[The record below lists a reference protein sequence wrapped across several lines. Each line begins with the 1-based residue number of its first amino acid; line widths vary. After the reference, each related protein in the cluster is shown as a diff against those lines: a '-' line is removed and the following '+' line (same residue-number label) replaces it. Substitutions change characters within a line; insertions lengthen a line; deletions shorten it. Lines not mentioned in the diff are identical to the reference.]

1 MGDKGSTFELGVIL
15 IESEDKKRKMVRQVE
30 LSSFD
35 LRYENYRL
43 KNPGFEKVLLA
54 SILQCG
60 LSEPLQGI
68 DTKNCPVLL
77 DGFKRYRC
85 AKKLAISIVP
95 YMCLDDDEA
104 LGIIKL
110 IRMSTR
116 KGLTILEQAK
126 LIDELTSVH
135 KMSYSEIAGHL
146 RKSKSW
152 VAMRAGL
159 IAQMSEL
166 VTEKIFGGQF
176 PVYSFMYTLR
186 PFIRMNGVKKEA
198 VDQFV
203 ESVSGKGLSIR
214 DIGLLA
220 NGYFKGGEELRN
232 QIVCGDI
239 NWSLKQL
246 KERYTAGEGCTENE
260 RKLLKELEITKSYMH
275 RVIYRSSGS
284 GIGGNH
290 FYSQVGLVASGILRQ
305 LKRFKTVV
313 ERLNDRF
320 RDA

>member
-1 MGDKGSTFELGVIL
+1 
-15 IESEDKKRKMVRQVE
+15 
-30 LSSFD
+30 
-35 LRYENYRL
+35 
-43 KNPGFEKVLLA
+43 
-54 SILQCG
+54 
-60 LSEPLQGI
+60 
-68 DTKNCPVLL
+68 
-77 DGFKRYRC
+77 
-85 AKKLAISIVP
+85 
-95 YMCLDDDEA
+95 
-104 LGIIKL
+104 
-110 IRMSTR
+110 MSTR

-146 RKSKSW
+146 QKSKSW

-159 IAQMSEL
+159 ISQMSEL
-166 VTEKIFGGQF
+166 VSEKIFSGQF

-220 NGYFKGGEELRN
+220 NGFFKGGEELRN

-239 NWSLKQL
+239 NWSLQQL
-246 KERYTAGEGCTENE
+246 KEKNTAGEGCTENE
-260 RKLLKELEITKSYMH
+260 RKLLKELEITKSYMQ
-275 RVIYRSSGS
+275 RVIYRGSDS
-284 GIGGNH
+284 GIGSNH
-290 FYSQVGLVASGILRQ
+290 FYSQAGLVASGILMK

-313 ERLNDRF
+313 ERFHDRF
-320 RDA
+320 RNA

>member
-1 MGDKGSTFELGVIL
+1 MGDKGSTFKSVVIL
-15 IESEDKKRKMVRQVE
+15 IESEDKKSKMVRQVE
-30 LSSFD
+30 LSSLD
-35 LRYENYRL
+35 LRYESHRL

-54 SILQCG
+54 SILQYG

-68 DTKNCPVLL
+68 DTQDCPILL

-85 AKKLAISIVP
+85 AKKLSISIIP
-95 YMCLDDDEA
+95 YICLGDDEA

-135 KMSYSEIAGHL
+135 KMSFSEIAGHL
-146 RKSKSW
+146 GKSKSW

-166 VTEKIFGGQF
+166 VMEKVFSGQF

-186 PFIRMNGVKKEA
+186 PFIRMNGVTKQA

-220 NGYFKGGEELRN
+220 NGYFKGGDELRD

-239 NWSLKQL
+239 TWSLKQL
-246 KERYTAGEGCTENE
+246 KESSAGGEGCTGNE
-260 RKLLKELEITKSYMH
+260 RKLLKELEITKRYMH
-275 RVIYRSSGS
+275 RVIYRSSDSRIGS
-284 GIGGNH
+284 NH
-290 FYSQVGLVASGILRQ
+290 FLSQVGLVASGILRQ
-305 LKRFKTVV
+305 LKRFKAVV
-313 ERLNDRF
+313 ERLHGRF
-320 RDA
+320 